1 MTTVINNDGTAPA
14 VRKVLLAGGGN
25 NGRVW
30 EASFDHLYVIEV
42 APALGAG
49 SLPEGS
55 FSVNSA
61 VIRPL
66 RYNATGKFEAI
77 GEENMEIYEFVGF
90 ESMLVIERAAMS
102 SLEALRS
109 NPGVSVVKDEPVVVR
124 A

>member
-1 MTTVINNDGTAPA
+1 MTTVVNNDGTTPA

-25 NGRVW
+25 NGRIW

-49 SLPEGS
+49 SLPDGS

-66 RYNATGKFEAI
+66 RFNATGKYEAV
-77 GEENMEIYEFVGF
+77 GEENLEIYEFVGF
-90 ESMLVIERAAMS
+90 ERMLVIERASLS
-102 SLEALRS
+102 SLESLNA
-109 NPGVSVVKDEPVVVR
+109 NPGVAVVKDEPVVVSR
-124 A
+124 